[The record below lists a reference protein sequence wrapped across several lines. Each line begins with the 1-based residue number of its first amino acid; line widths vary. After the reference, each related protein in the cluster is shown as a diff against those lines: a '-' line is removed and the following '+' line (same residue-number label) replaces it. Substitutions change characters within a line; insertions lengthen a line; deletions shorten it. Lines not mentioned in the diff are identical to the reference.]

1 MLAGYPRA
9 DMKILNLYDLFVSF
23 QAKYCLNLNL
33 KIQHVYAHVCRVRYG
48 DRSRSEM
55 YRHWKHR
62 PFPII
67 LSVHLFVIEVLLL
80 NMKMLCSYPLAVKLW
95 TYTQLKTKM
104 YVYLHA
110 MPFLSNVTSL
120 WVNSGFMLL
129 YEHAMGVQQDDC
141 ESRTETSG
149 FIWIL
154 QRVPFQTAMHVQK
167 RVACTHTY
175 ICHCVTE
182 I

>member
-1 MLAGYPRA
+1 MTSLYPY
-9 DMKILNLYDLFVSF
+9 K
-23 QAKYCLNLNL
+23 AKHCLNLNL

-120 WVNSGFMLL
+120 WVNSGFMPSTNMPWVFSKMIASLGL
-129 YEHAMGVQQDDC
+129 KLQGLFEFSNEFHFKRPCTYRNELHAHIHIFVIVLRKFSLA
-141 ESRTETSG
+141 E
-149 FIWIL
+149 
-154 QRVPFQTAMHVQK
+154 
-167 RVACTHTY
+167 
-175 ICHCVTE
+175 
-182 I
+182 